1 MFNKKTDCNIRGIIS
16 MVKISNQYQYITV
29 NIGKEL
35 QKHIFYI
42 CIYKY
47 QSIDAEYPGC
57 ENDGGF
63 TYR

>member
-1 MFNKKTDCNIRGIIS
+1 